1 MHFHAKCHNPLIKET
16 AVNLKKKPNL
26 RRIVFWLRLF
36 WQTKKTSSMSDDVRQ
51 GPNKEESF
59 DAKCVS
65 DRYDEI
71 KRL

>member
-16 AVNLKKKPNL
+16 AVNLKQNL
-26 RRIVFWLRLF
+26 RRIVFCLRLF
-36 WQTKKTSSMSDDVRQ
+36 WHTKKTSSVSDDVRQ
-51 GPNKEESF
+51 GSNKEESF